1 MLTRK
6 KSTFQLKRIMLT
18 ILIQWFQMDTYIIG
32 IITRG
37 WKTGLEESITHP
49 EKENYHFNLVSIL
62 G

>member
-32 IITRG
+32 IITRI
-37 WKTGLEESITHP
+37 WKTGLEEILTNP
-49 EKENYHFNLVSIL
+49 KKENYHFNLVSIL
-62 G
+62 